1 MSCERTRTVL
11 HGYLDGEL
19 DAVRAAE
26 FESHLEDCPECV
38 AELEA
43 QEALRSSLGRAELYE
58 KAPES
63 LSRKV
68 QEGSGGTVL
77 VRFRRFPVFPWRG
90 RSLGRV
96 WMSAAA
102 AVVLGALASWL
113 VLRTATHLGTEGEA
127 LAAQVIDAHLRA
139 LEPGHLTDVESTDQH
154 TVKPWFD
161 GKLSFAPPVRD
172 FADQGFPLEGGR
184 LDVVNGKTVAVLVYG
199 RRQHKINVFIWPTD
213 LGDSE
218 PVSGS
223 RLGYNWVEW
232 RREGMEMWAVSD
244 LNASE
249 LSELERLLR

>member
-1 MSCERTRTVL
+1 L

-63 LSRKV
+63 LFRKV
-68 QEGSGGTVL
+68 QESSGGTVL
-77 VRFRRFPVFPWRG
+77 VRLRRFPIFPWRG
-90 RSLGRV
+90 PSLRRV
-96 WMSAAA
+96 AMSAAA
-102 AVVLGALASWL
+102 ALLLGALASWL
-113 VLRTATHLGTEGEA
+113 VLRTATPGGRESEA
-127 LAAQVIDAHLRA
+127 LTAQVIDAHLRA

-161 GKLSFAPPVRD
+161 GKLNFAPPVRD
-172 FADQGFPLEGGR
+172 FADQGFPLQGGR
-184 LDVVNGKTVAVLVYG
+184 LDVVDGKTVAVLVYG
-199 RRQHKINVFIWPTD
+199 RRQHEINVFIWPTD
-213 LGDSE
+213 LADSE

-223 RLGYNWVEW
+223 KLGYNWVAW
-232 RREGMEMWAVSD
+232 RRDGMEMWAVSD